1 MKLFTIRSDSIPF
14 ILILP
19 KRNFQ
24 FNFFYYLIKTINKIL
39 RRPQFN
45 IWELSRLIITK
56 IKEKRRVETT
66 NNGETKTKN
75 KNMGTK
81 EEKTR
86 ERERERE
93 NSIEAKSQINTYITI
108 LLLLSKRS

>member
-1 MKLFTIRSDSIPF
+1 MRIESS
-14 ILILP
+14 
-19 KRNFQ
+19 
-24 FNFFYYLIKTINKIL
+24 YY
-39 RRPQFN
+39 
-45 IWELSRLIITK
+45 SK

-75 KNMGTK
+75 KEKYGDK
-81 EEKTR
+81 RRGEEKT
-86 ERERERE
+86 RERE